1 MYNLTDFENFIYACE
16 GMLVNAG
23 FDIIEWKPHFKK
35 ELWEKNSFL
44 ANGKMKTAQKVWQVK
59 QKQINEHA
67 HHSKTNIKHL
77 ILVKK
82 NQEVKNHVKSELLR
96 VNEMYEAFAD
106 KHKLNNSDALI
117 NNEWFFAIRDLIIDL
132 TQWFEGFTYRQAN
145 KETRYDITL
154 FDEDNSRNFHEYKFI
169 ERQINQVGYF
179 KVNEAKIYTPE
190 LSYFLTSKAFSVLN
204 LDEDKEE
211 KINCLNYLNTYL
223 DAFKKG
229 EEYFDNEFKVNP
241 STLYGSNAEHYVK
254 DIHQNYFHVKHAGL
268 QSGWVFVKNKFPTII
283 THKEIDNYGYYSGIV
298 SKVDEQVRKYT
309 QLFANFDKCEHNQ
322 KGNAGEDVIKN
333 ELKDL
338 FTIENYEDYID
349 ALVNCEPQLLKK
361 KEGKYSFV
369 GNEKKQKTCVS
380 SWFKYLK
387 SKGIVNQSINRKD
400 IATILSA
407 CIENY
412 SVAGSSVDTYSEE
425 YKDKFEKQLTQ
436 YLDSIN

>member
-35 ELWEKNSFL
+35 ELWEKNSFI

-82 NQEVKNHVKSELLR
+82 NQEVKTHVKSELLR

-145 KETRYDITL
+145 KETRYRITL
-154 FDEDNSRNFHEYKFI
+154 FDEDNSRNFHEYQFI
-169 ERQINQVGYF
+169 ERQIKQAGYF
-179 KVNEAKIYTPE
+179 KVDEAKIYTPE

-268 QSGWVFVKNKFPTII
+268 QSGWVFVKNTFPCII
-283 THKEIDNYGYYSGIV
+283 THKEIDKYGYYSGIV
-298 SKVDEQVRKYT
+298 SKVDKQVRKYT

-322 KGNAGEDVIKN
+322 EGNAGEDEKNKIPAKYYALYHWILIKTGKEKGFERN
-333 ELKDL
+333 E
-338 FTIENYEDYID
+338 N
-349 ALVNCEPQLLKK
+349 
-361 KEGKYSFV
+361 
-369 GNEKKQKTCVS
+369 
-380 SWFKYLK
+380 
-387 SKGIVNQSINRKD
+387 
-400 IATILSA
+400 
-407 CIENY
+407 
-412 SVAGSSVDTYSEE
+412 
-425 YKDKFEKQLTQ
+425 DKFIKTEIELFCKNRHPLISAQGFYRAFIGIDITNKTLIANSFGKGYKEKLIKISNNDIDIIKHLKE
-436 YLDSIN
+436 YPN